1 MATLKTFIDQM
12 NRFQASYEKLY
23 NSIKPMIR
31 MTEQAQKLHN
41 TANLSYLRAIDDHVK
56 LLNKFSSYSID
67 FLSTEVSAN
76 TSEIVKSIS
85 LEAVNEIEKLSIEKD
100 ISESKNE
107 IYSVSEKTN
116 NLTWSDLIAIITIL
130 VNIVLHFAPI
140 PTSSSQNI
148 ENHIEK
154 IIIIEANEF
163 ERIELTQKED
173 P

>member
-23 NSIKPMIR
+23 NSIEPMIR
-31 MTEQAQKLHN
+31 MTEQAQKLLN

-56 LLNKFSSYSID
+56 LLNKFSSYRID

-116 NLTWSDLIAIITIL
+116 NLTWSDLIAIIAIL

>member
-12 NRFQASYEKLY
+12 NRFQASYKKLY